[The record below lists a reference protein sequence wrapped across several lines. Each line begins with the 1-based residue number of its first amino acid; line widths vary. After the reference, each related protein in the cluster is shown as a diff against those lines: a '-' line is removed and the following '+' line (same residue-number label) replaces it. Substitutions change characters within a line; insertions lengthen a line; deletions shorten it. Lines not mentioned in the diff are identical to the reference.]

1 MIFRRTHIRLCLP
14 AVVLAVLLPATAG
27 AQPWKDFKYK
37 FVAKVIRADSAV
49 VIPNCHVINKTQ
61 KMGTVSDE
69 YGSFTITANVKDSV
83 EFSAIGYAKLTI
95 AVHDSMYTNTRVV
108 RLQPVAYAL
117 SEVNIGLFS
126 TYDRF
131 KRDVMNTRVAQHGIS
146 IDPISKYEIY
156 TPPLPGQGGISA
168 PGLGSP
174 VTFIYNLLSKEGRQ
188 RRRYLDVI
196 NGTADHVI
204 IGEKFNGLLVY
215 QLTGL
220 KDDELVAFMSSCMFT
235 KEYLL
240 LAPQQE
246 INRNVMRR
254 YGEYLKR
261 KREKGK

>member
-1 MIFRRTHIRLCLP
+1 MRLR
-14 AVVLAVLLPATAG
+14 VLLIALAGLSFATVR

-37 FVAKVIRADSAV
+37 FIAKVMSADSAV
-49 VIPNCHVINKTQ
+49 VIPNCHVLNKTQ

-69 YGSFTITANVKDSV
+69 YGSFTITANVKDSL

-108 RLQPVAYAL
+108 RLKPTTYAL

-131 KRDVMNTRVAQHGIS
+131 KRDVMNTRVEPLGWS
-146 IDPISKYEIY
+146 IDPISKFEIY
-156 TPPLPGQGGISA
+156 TPPLPGQGGINI

-174 VTFIYNLLSKEGRQ
+174 VTFLYNLLSKEGKQ
-188 RRRYLDVI
+188 MRRYIDVI

-204 IGEKFNGLLVY
+204 IGEKFNGLIVY

-220 KDDELVAFMSSCMFT
+220 KDDELIAFMSSCMFT

-240 LAPQQE
+240 FASQQD
-246 INRNVMRR
+246 INRNIMLR
-254 YGEYLKR
+254 YGEYLKH
-261 KREKGK
+261 KRETGE